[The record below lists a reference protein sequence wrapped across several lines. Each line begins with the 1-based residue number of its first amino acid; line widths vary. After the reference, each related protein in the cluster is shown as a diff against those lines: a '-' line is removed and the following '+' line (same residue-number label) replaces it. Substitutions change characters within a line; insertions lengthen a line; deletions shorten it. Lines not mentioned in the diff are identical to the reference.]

1 MKVSR
6 KTIWQ
11 MTPQGYE
18 LLEEDAFDHDGPVAA
33 AKGGSKGVP
42 DPTAQ
47 IAAEQNA
54 NQYNVVSP
62 NGSISYSKDPTGRTT
77 QTTTLSPSEQK
88 QLDTSN
94 QIAETM
100 LTGAQKKI
108 PGLADT
114 SFDYND
120 EGSTAAKAAYQR
132 QVDLLTP
139 EFTKQDAAWEDRMAN
154 QGLPTGSEAYL
165 DSQRQHENDKNFAL
179 TQAAQQAE
187 TEGTQL
193 ALSQRQQN
201 YNELAAALGG
211 QQLNPVGSYGSAAA
225 PVDAAG
231 AYAQKNQAAIAAQL
245 ADTQSRNA
253 LLGAAAQVGGA
264 YLGSR
269 TPSRPSGA
277 GGQAATS
284 GATQNFAAPSNYSSS
299 APEISNT
306 AGGTTTYFGEPDD
319 GLDYVTPSVSKI
331 GTDAAPAGGWLS
343 TIGKGARTAGDAL
356 GIYSGLSE
364 GGVSGYGKAAAS
376 GAKLAGDTGLVDS
389 GTTAGKTLGAAG
401 NVYGAYQGVKQGGAQ
416 GYATAANDVAGL
428 AGYNIPALSYAGAVD
443 QAAKGDIP
451 GAAISAISTYLP
463 VAGVGFAAASL
474 ANKAFFGD
482 KTFQRNSNQWLQ
494 DTGAQQ
500 VTLGRNLSAIKLP
513 DGTLLPAGAVK
524 DLSAAYYSAAF
535 EGGDPQKYYDALKAV
550 KPMTGYNANA
560 KALVAADTSKGNIH
574 GRLGGP

>member
-1 MKVSR
+1 MKISR
-6 KTIWQ
+6 RTVWQ
-11 MTPQGYE
+11 MTPAGYE
-18 LLEEDAFDHDGPVAA
+18 LVSADIYDYDGPVAA

-42 DPTAQ
+42 DPTQQ

-62 NGSISYSKDPTGRTT
+62 NGSINYSKDPTGRTT

-120 EGSTAAKAAYQR
+120 QGSTAAKAAYQR

-139 EFTKQDAAWEDRMAN
+139 EFDKQDTAWEDRMAN
-154 QGLPTGSEAYL
+154 QGLPTGGEAYL

-211 QQLNPVGSYGSAAA
+211 QQLNPVGSYGQPAA

-231 AYAQKNQAAIAAQL
+231 AYAQKNQAQIAAQL

-253 LLGAAAQVGGA
+253 LIGSAAQLGGA

-269 TPSRPSGA
+269 TPARPSGA

-284 GATQNFAAPSNYSSS
+284 GATQTYTAPSNFESYSSS
-299 APEISNT
+299 APDVSD
-306 AGGTTTYFGEPDD
+306 AASGTTTYFGEPSD

-331 GTDAAPAGGWLS
+331 GTGATATPSTGWLG
-343 TIGKGARTAGDAL
+343 TIGKGAGAASDAYNL
-356 GIYSGLSE
+356 YGGLNE
-364 GGVSGYGKAAAS
+364 GGVKGYGGALAAGSSLAGLAGAGGAGATTLGAIGNAAAGNYLGAAKNVYDLYKGYTAAS
-376 GAKLAGDTGLVDS
+376 GAAGGTAAAGGASSAAAGS
-389 GTTAGKTLGAAG
+389 GAAAGGAAAGSGVGATAG
-401 NVYGAYQGVKQGGAQ
+401 
-416 GYATAANDVAGL
+416 
-428 AGYNIPALSYAGAVD
+428 
-443 QAAKGDIP
+443 
-451 GAAISAISTYLP
+451 
-463 VAGVGFAAASL
+463 ASL
-474 ANKAFFGD
+474 ALAPVIYGLMNTINDTKEF
-482 KTFQRNSNQWLQ
+482 NSP
-494 DTGAQQ
+494 
-500 VTLGRNLSAIKLP
+500 LSSLP
-513 DGTLLPAGAVK
+513 SLLK
-524 DLSAAYYSAAF
+524 QTQL
-535 EGGDPQKYYDALKAV
+535 
-550 KPMTGYNANA
+550 
-560 KALVAADTSKGNIH
+560 DTSSLRQAGIPADLTDKLNSSDEGLREWARRQISSILTTGTYMPVTGTTWAPRAPTAKH
-574 GRLGGP
+574 AQG